1 LLYLLFNFTIGKYY
15 LVDAGFMLTSGLIT
29 PYRGV
34 RYHLKE
40 YSARNPPQNSK
51 ELFNLRHSSLRN
63 AIERA
68 FGVLKKRF
76 AILSNSTEPTYGVKA
91 QKLIIFACCILH
103 NYLMS
108 TDPDEDLIAEVDAE
122 LANQNVSHENH
133 RAPTS
138 DRDEFA
144 LGGAIKNSVAHQ
156 MWLNY
161 ENNAFA

>member
-1 LLYLLFNFTIGKYY
+1 
-15 LVDAGFMLTSGLIT
+15 MLTSGLIT

-40 YSARNPPQNSK
+40 FSARNPPLNYK
-51 ELFNLRHSSLRN
+51 ELFNLRHASLRN

-76 AILSNSTEPTYGVKA
+76 EILSNSTEPAYGVKA

-108 TDPDEDLIAEVDAE
+108 AEPNEDLIAEVDAE
-122 LANQNVSHENH
+122 LANQNASHDNH
-133 RAPTS
+133 EESRS
-138 DRDEFA
+138 DIDEFA
-144 LGGAIKNSVAHQ
+144 QGGIIKNGVAHQ
-156 MWLNY
+156 MWSNY
-161 ENNAFA
+161 KNNGQT